1 MRSLSSCMDAIKTF
15 MASTNQRCNFYRCN
29 VFFIHGFNI
38 CILRK
43 KLGVVCVN
51 DFVHWHVQFVQLFD
65 LLSEKMK
72 PTSSHAGSR
81 KNRKKQQIRT
91 IELTTSQIYAK
102 K

>member
-1 MRSLSSCMDAIKTF
+1 MWPLSSCLDAIKTF

-29 VFFIHGFNI
+29 VFFIYGFDV
-38 CILRK
+38 CVLRK
-43 KLGVVCVN
+43 KLGALCH
-51 DFVHWHVQFVQLFD
+51 DDSIYWHVQFDQLFD